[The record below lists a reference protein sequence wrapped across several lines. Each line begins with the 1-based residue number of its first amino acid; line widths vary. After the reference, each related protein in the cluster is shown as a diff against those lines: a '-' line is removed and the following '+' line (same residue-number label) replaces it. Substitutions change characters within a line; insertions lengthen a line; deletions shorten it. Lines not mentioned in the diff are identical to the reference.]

1 MDVTKSHKSE
11 LSAMACVLAGVG
23 NGAVFF
29 GLAMLAQT
37 LNGDIADA
45 APQSTTKP

>member
-1 MDVTKSHKSE
+1 
-11 LSAMACVLAGVG
+11 MACMLARIG

-29 GLAMLAQT
+29 RSAMLAQT

-45 APQSTTKP
+45 APQSTTKL

>member
-1 MDVTKSHKSE
+1 
-11 LSAMACVLAGVG
+11 MACMLAGMG

-29 GLAMLAQT
+29 RSAMPVQT
-37 LNGDIADA
+37 LNGDIADV

>member
-1 MDVTKSHKSE
+1 M
-11 LSAMACVLAGVG
+11 LAGVG

-29 GLAMLAQT
+29 RSALLVQT

-45 APQSTTKP
+45 APQSTTKL